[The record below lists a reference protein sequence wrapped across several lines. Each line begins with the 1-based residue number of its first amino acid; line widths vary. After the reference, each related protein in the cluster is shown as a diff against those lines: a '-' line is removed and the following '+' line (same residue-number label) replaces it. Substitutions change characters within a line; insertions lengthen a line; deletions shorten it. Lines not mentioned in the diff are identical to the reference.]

1 MVEGLLVE
9 DLHAGYG
16 RFEVVRGIDL
26 EINPGEITA
35 IFGHNGAGK
44 TTTLRTIAGLQRPMS
59 GTIQLDGQD
68 VTRASAAGRARLGLA
83 LVPDGARGVFP
94 NLSVAQ
100 NLQLAHSMGRP
111 RTGRGSDV
119 GNERADALLD
129 ELFGDVLRART
140 AQKAWSL
147 SGGERQMLALSL
159 AIARNPTSLLLDE
172 PSLGLAP
179 RAVERLMAAIGVLRQ
194 RLGTAILI
202 VEQDIGPVLT
212 IADRVSIM
220 KSGRLVTSMAA
231 SECPPPQ
238 DLWHF
243 F

>member
-16 RFEVVRGIDL
+16 RFEVVRGIAL
-26 EINPGEITA
+26 TIHPGEITA
-35 IFGHNGAGK
+35 VFGHNGAGK
-44 TTTLRTIAGLQRPMS
+44 TTALRTIAGLQRPMS

-68 VTRASAAGRARLGLA
+68 VTRTSAAGRARLGLA

-94 NLSVAQ
+94 NLSVEQ
-100 NLQLAHSMGRP
+100 NLQLAYSMRRP
-111 RTGRGSDV
+111 SGRGSDS
-119 GNERADALLD
+119 GDERADALVD
-129 ELFGDVLRART
+129 ELFGDVLRARA

-231 SECPPPQ
+231 SDCPPPQ
-238 DLWHF
+238 DLWHYF
-243 F
+243 